1 MDILNDE
8 AKKREAMLD
17 DAIKNME
24 NISMRK
30 VSNEN
35 SLQQFKIDEI
45 KYKTTIDELNEYIE
59 IYKNKLETLENEHKS
74 VDKEVLELRKKTL
87 KQETDLS
94 TLKSIM
100 QLLIQEY
107 GVDTIAKV
115 TKIDKHK
122 IESYIEG

>member
-87 KQETDLS
+87 KQETDLL

-122 IESYIEG
+122 IESYIED

>member
-122 IESYIEG
+122 IESYIED